1 MSYVIQSAYF
11 LANSTVKIFLG
22 SQEIAS
28 GTVRRNGVFNYKL
41 PYDNGETVT
50 LVGPDKQ
57 GLTFT
62 QTITLYNSHSSDT
75 PTTIEIHDD
84 VHTVTGSAEANSVIR
99 ITDSNGNIVGIATAN
114 YQGKFTVSTAP
125 LQPGEQL
132 NIIATDSD
140 GNVSQAAHI
149 TVPQPVAF
157 ISDATTHSLTH
168 LLGDEA
174 IASTQESTAK
184 AHPSSHTNLDQVIS
198 HIIKEQGITEN
209 VNPEGSKTAHQD
221 TTAPTELVALTAK
234 NHSFDELIQAQQ
246 HLV

>member
-1 MSYVIQSAYF
+1 MSSVILSSNYKAG
-11 LANSTVKIFLG
+11 STVKIFLG

-28 GTVRRNGVFNYKL
+28 VTVRINGTIIYAL

-57 GLTFT
+57 GLTYT
-62 QTITLYNSHSSDT
+62 QTITLQNSHSSDT
-75 PTTIEIHDD
+75 PKTIEIHDD

-99 ITDSNGNIVGIATAN
+99 ITDSSGNIVGIATAN

-132 NIIATDSD
+132 NIIATDRD

-149 TVPQPVAF
+149 TVPQPVAL

-174 IASTQESTAK
+174 IVSTQESTAK
-184 AHPSSHTNLDQVIS
+184 VHPSSHTNLDQVIS
-198 HIIKEQGITEN
+198 HIIKEQGNTEN
-209 VNPEGSKTAHQD
+209 VTPEGSKTAHQD
-221 TTAPTELVALTAK
+221 TTATTELVALTAK

>member
-1 MSYVIQSAYF
+1 MASLVYSVN
-11 LANSTVKIFLG
+11 LMANSTAKIFIG
-22 SQEIAS
+22 SQEIGS
-28 GTVRRNGVFNYKL
+28 FTVRPNGYFSRMI

-50 LVGPDKQ
+50 LVGIDKQ
-57 GLTFT
+57 GLNYSYTF
-62 QTITLYNSHSSDT
+62 IARNSHSSDT

-99 ITDSNGNIVGIATAN
+99 ITDSNGSIVGIATAN

-132 NIIATDSD
+132 NIIATDND

-149 TVPQPVAF
+149 TVPQPVAL

-174 IASTQESTAK
+174 IVSTQENTAK
-184 AHPSSHTNLDQVIS
+184 AHPSSHSNLDQVIS

-209 VNPEGSKTAHQD
+209 VNPEGPKTTHQD
-221 TTAPTELVALTAK
+221 TTVHTELVALTAK